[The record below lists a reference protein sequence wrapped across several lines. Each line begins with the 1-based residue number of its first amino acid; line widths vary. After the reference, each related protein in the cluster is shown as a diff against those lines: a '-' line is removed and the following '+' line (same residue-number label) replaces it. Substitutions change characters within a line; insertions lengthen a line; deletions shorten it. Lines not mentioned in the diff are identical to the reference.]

1 MMQIERVVNIF
12 KSRSVVIQR
21 NTKSTF
27 DYGTFLKN
35 QIRFFIL
42 QYKILYLMFKA
53 KWILCTIS
61 SMSISSCK
69 LLSFRLKLTSYQI
82 LENFDRVFT

>member
-42 QYKILYLMFKA
+42 QIQNLMFKA